1 MEFLDEDARP
11 RFLLQSKP
19 LPQSPA
25 GGGGGGGGG
34 ESDQGTTSLHLP
46 TVFISLSISIP
57 VLALALLHFTSEP
70 LNSIL
75 LWLSISLLI
84 GPFAPLSVTAGD
96 IRVGLGP
103 PVQLDDPADSEP
115 EIRKSSKKSAKP
127 FRKSV
132 QSESL
137 SGSAPTGSEP
147 EPERINSFAGK
158 SKKEERVAPEEK
170 DWSEGDVELLKKLLG
185 KHPVGKPG
193 RWEAIAEGFNGRHR
207 VEGVIKQ
214 AKELGEKK
222 ANNASDSYQ
231 KFLKDRKQIDSQER
245 GGDGSEEEAKGED
258 ESGGGGWTGGEDLAL
273 LNALKAFP
281 KEAAMRW
288 EKIAT
293 AVPGKGKAACMRRVS
308 ELKRDFRSSKAA
320 ASSAVEA

>member
-11 RFLLQSKP
+11 RFLFQSKP

-25 GGGGGGGGG
+25 SGGGGGD
-34 ESDQGTTSLHLP
+34 SDRRTTSLHLP

-127 FRKSV
+127 SRKSV

-137 SGSAPTGSEP
+137 PGSAPAGS
-147 EPERINSFAGK
+147 EPERINSYAEK
-158 SKKEERVAPEEK
+158 SKKEERTAPEEK

-231 KFLKDRKQIDSQER
+231 KFLKDRKQVDSQER
-245 GGDGSEEEAKGED
+245 GGDGLEEEG
-258 ESGGGGWTGGEDLAL
+258 GGGGWTGGEDLAL

-288 EKIAT
+288 EKIAA
-293 AVPGKGKAACMRRVS
+293 AVPGKGKAACMKRVS

-320 ASSAVEA
+320 ASSSVEA